1 MGSGL
6 RYVLSILD
14 YCPGSSTCL
23 VESSGFRVFNLV
35 LKVSG
40 SRAQETGFGGLGFTG
55 LGFREFRVLG
65 LGLIC
70 V

>member
-1 MGSGL
+1 M
-6 RYVLSILD
+6 
-14 YCPGSSTCL
+14 
-23 VESSGFRVFNLV
+23 ESSGFRVFNLV

-70 V
+70 VSVK